1 LPARRRRVGLRGG
14 VAPAGDGGADLDH
27 PAGGPG
33 QGVLLGEA
41 GRCVLAVARR
51 GGRCGGGAQRGG
63 GGDSGGGED
72 LAALHDVSYDS
83 VGERGLAL
91 STVMRRW
98 AWSHVGEGVLTAA
111 TPC

>member
-1 LPARRRRVGLRGG
+1 HRRRVVLLGV

-63 GGDSGGGED
+63 GGVSGGGED
-72 LAALHDVSYDS
+72 LAALHDVYYASMD
-83 VGERGLAL
+83 GRLRPL
-91 STVMRRW
+91 STGISVW
-98 AWSHVGEGVLTAA
+98 ASSRGRQGV
-111 TPC
+111 